1 MRPLFTAALVLA
13 AGTPAAAQGTGPMQ
27 GWGMG
32 GGMGWGGGM
41 ILGPLLTIGLV
52 ILLIALIAP
61 FVRSFG
67 GGTAGPRA
75 PTARD
80 ILDERYAKGEIDRE
94 EYLRR
99 RQDIGGD

>member
-1 MRPLFTAALVLA
+1 M
-13 AGTPAAAQGTGPMQ
+13 QGWGQ

-32 GGMGWGGGM
+32 GGMGGGM

-52 ILLIALIAP
+52 ILLIVLIAP
-61 FVRSFG
+61 YVRSFG
-67 GGTAGPRA
+67 GGGAGPRT

-99 RQDIGGD
+99 RQDIGGE